1 MKPIPPLVTHPDAV
15 PIVFA
20 KDHPQYE
27 PLPAAI
33 DTQGLVMTEWEFSAE
48 DLAAIVNGGRV
59 RLWIWTFRQPL
70 QPIQMEVVE

>member
-1 MKPIPPLVTHPDAV
+1 MKPILPVHVHPDAV

-20 KDHPQYE
+20 VNHPEYD

-48 DLAAIVNGGRV
+48 DLAKIVNGGRI
-59 RLWIWTFRQPL
+59 RLWIWTYRRPL
-70 QPIQMEVVE
+70 QLISMEVVE